1 MIMDWTKVKSAV
13 VQIAPWV
20 AGTLG
25 SPVAG
30 VAVKAI
36 CDVFGLSSD
45 TATPENVIAALS
57 GASPDQLQ
65 ALRDAETKH
74 AEFMQQIGYSHLEKL
89 EQATVDDR
97 SSARLRERSVKDNT
111 PKVLAALAVI
121 VFFALVIFVAIGRS
135 PEAAMQS
142 GFWMLAGAAIATYK
156 DVYGYYFGSSHGS
169 DRKNDTIA
177 EALKGDDAK

>member
-1 MIMDWTKVKSAV
+1 MNWEKVKNSV

-30 VAVKAI
+30 VAVKAL

-45 TATPENVIAALS
+45 TATPDNVIAALS
-57 GASPDQLQ
+57 GASPEQLQ

-74 AEFMQQIGYSHLEKL
+74 SEFMQQIGYTHIEQLERD
-89 EQATVDDR
+89 TVDDR
-97 SSARLRERSVKDNT
+97 NSARLREASVKDNT

-121 VFFALVIFVAIGRS
+121 VFLSFVVFVAIGKS
-135 PEAAMQS
+135 PQEAMLP
-142 GFWMLAGAAIATYK
+142 GFWMLAGAAVTTFK

-169 DRKNDTIA
+169 DQKNETIA
-177 EALKGDDAK
+177 KAITKNE